1 MISSF
6 DPATLELYRHAL
18 APALAKG
25 KVFEFD
31 FSPLDHLG
39 IPLWTIAVI
48 GEDGALSDGFG
59 YGPNLEYAQTSG
71 YGEALEWFWTREAL
85 KICPR
90 RYGTWAQI
98 SQEVACVHP
107 IACNLQAGDGFSE
120 VDTVLEWVEV
130 ARHPDGEKFWMPIEF
145 VAPRRA
151 DILSK
156 AEGRN
161 RNAERGDLE
170 VGSVAVPITNGSAAG
185 PTLEHALA
193 HGILELL
200 QRDGNSVNYRALDRG
215 IRVELDEV
223 RDPQTRELL
232 ALLEEQ
238 NIEVIVKL
246 AARAFGMA
254 NVYVVGYDRNVEDA
268 LSPISLSACGE
279 AVHPDREFALAKALR
294 EFVMARSRKAFNHGP
309 LTRIRRLA
317 PEGYLEAFRPS
328 SMRSEDERALR
339 EMRGWM
345 RLSHREFFEMLRDP
359 IFQVRDTVRFSDLP
373 HTPVVDASERLRV
386 LTERL
391 NPQNLEVFYFDA
403 SPPDQLVR
411 VVKVVVPGLEV
422 ETMTYERIGR
432 RNLHKLLERG
442 SNLVG
447 EGVAPEGAR
456 PIRLQGE
463 DDHRFWFDSRA
474 KERIIGAL
482 YPLYREPGR
491 HVIGFLDELAHR

>member
-6 DPATLELYRHAL
+6 DPATLALYRHAL

-90 RYGTWAQI
+90 RQGTWAQM
-98 SQEVACVHP
+98 SQEAACVHP
-107 IACNLQAGDGFSE
+107 VACNLQTGDEFSE
-120 VDTVLEWVEV
+120 TNTILEWVEV

-145 VAPRRA
+145 VAPRKA
-151 DILSK
+151 DILGK
-156 AEGRN
+156 AE
-161 RNAERGDLE
+161 
-170 VGSVAVPITNGSAAG
+170 SVAVPITNGSGAG
-185 PTLEHALA
+185 PTLEHAIA
-193 HGILELL
+193 HGVLELL
-200 QRDGNSVNYRALDRG
+200 QRDGNSVNYRAMDRG
-215 IRVELDEV
+215 IRVELDDV

-232 ALLEEQ
+232 AWLEEQ

-246 AARAFGMA
+246 ASLDFGMA
-254 NVYVVGYDRNVEDA
+254 NLYVVGYDRNVEDA

-294 EFVMARSRKAFNHGP
+294 EFVMARARKAFNHGP
-309 LTRIRRLA
+309 LAPIRRLA

-359 IFQVRDTVRFSDLP
+359 IFQTRDTVRFSDLP
-373 HTPVVDASERLRV
+373 DTPVADASERLRL

-391 NPQNLEVFYFDA
+391 NTQNLDIFYFDA
-403 SPPDQLVR
+403 SPPDQSVR
-411 VVKVVVPGLEV
+411 VVKVIVPGLEV

-432 RNLHKLLERG
+432 RNLARLLERG
-442 SNLVG
+442 SNLAG
-447 EGVAPEGAR
+447 QGTAPEGAL
-456 PIRLQGE
+456 PIRALGE
-463 DDHRFWFDSRA
+463 DDRRFWFDSRA
-474 KERIIGAL
+474 KERAIGPL

-491 HVIGFLDELAHR
+491 HVLGFEEESFNRR

>member
-1 MISSF
+1 MTSSF
-6 DPATLELYRHAL
+6 DSATLALYRHAL

-90 RYGTWAQI
+90 RYGTWAQM

-107 IACNLQAGDGFSE
+107 ISCNLQAGDEFSE
-120 VDTVLEWVEV
+120 ADTRLEWVEA
-130 ARHPDGEKFWMPIEF
+130 ARHPDGGHFWMPIEF

-151 DILSK
+151 DVLCR
-156 AEGRN
+156 AGREN
-161 RNAERGDLE
+161 YPVE
-170 VGSVAVPITNGSAAG
+170 SVAVPITNGSGAG
-185 PTLEHALA
+185 PTLEHAIA
-193 HGILELL
+193 HGVLELL

-215 IRVELDEV
+215 IRIELDDV

-232 ALLEEQ
+232 ALLEER

-246 AARAFGMA
+246 ASLDFGMA
-254 NVYVVGYDRNVEDA
+254 NIYVVGYDRNVEDA

-294 EFVMARSRKAFNHGP
+294 EFVMARARKAFNHGP
-309 LTRIRRLA
+309 LAPIREIA
-317 PEGYLEAFRPS
+317 PDGYLEAFRPS

-345 RLSHREFFEMLRDP
+345 QLSHREFFEMLRDP
-359 IFQVRDTVRFSDLP
+359 VFQKRDTIRFSDLP
-373 HTPVVDASERLRV
+373 NTSIADASERLRV

-391 NPQNLEVFYFDA
+391 NAGNLEIFYLDA
-403 SPPDQLVR
+403 SPPDQSVR
-411 VVKVVVPGLEV
+411 VVKVIVPGLEV

-432 RNLHKLLERG
+432 RNLAQLLERG
-442 SNLVG
+442 SDLVG
-447 EGVAPEGAR
+447 QATAPEGAH
-456 PIRLQGE
+456 PIRALGE
-463 DDHRFWFDSRA
+463 DDRRFWFDSRA
-474 KERIIGAL
+474 KERAIGAL

-491 HVIGFLDELAHR
+491 HVLGFEEESAHR

>member
-6 DPATLELYRHAL
+6 DPATRALYRRAL
-18 APALAKG
+18 APALSKG

-59 YGPNLEYAQTSG
+59 YGPSLEYAQTSG

-98 SQEVACVHP
+98 SQDAACVHP
-107 IACNLQAGDGFSE
+107 ISCNLQAGDEFSE
-120 VDTVLEWVEV
+120 ADTRLEWVEV

-151 DILSK
+151 DILC
-156 AEGRN
+156 
-161 RNAERGDLE
+161 NAERGNLE
-170 VGSVAVPITNGSAAG
+170 VRSVAVPITNGSGAG
-185 PTLEHALA
+185 PDLEHAFA
-193 HGILELL
+193 HGVLELL

-215 IRVELDEV
+215 IRVELDDV

-232 ALLEEQ
+232 ASLERRD
-238 NIEVIVKL
+238 IEVIVKL
-246 AARAFGMA
+246 AALDFGMA

-309 LTRIRRLA
+309 LAPIRRIA

-345 RLSHREFFEMLRDP
+345 KMSHAEIFEMLRDP
-359 IFQVRDTVRFSDLP
+359 IFQTRERVRFSDLP
-373 HTPVVDASERLRV
+373 HTSVEGASERLRL

-391 NPQNLEVFYFDA
+391 NAENLEIFTFDA
-403 SPPDQLVR
+403 SPLDQSVR
-411 VVKVVVPGLEV
+411 VVKVIVPGLEV

-432 RNLHKLLERG
+432 RNLHRLLERG

-447 EGVAPEGAR
+447 EGTAPEGAH
-456 PIRLQGE
+456 PIRLMGE
-463 DDHRFWFDSRA
+463 DDRRFWFNSRE
-474 KERIIGAL
+474 KERIIGPL

-491 HVIGFLDELAHR
+491 HVLGFEEELAHR

>member
-6 DPATLELYRHAL
+6 DPATRALYRHAL

-31 FSPLDHLG
+31 FSALDHLG

-85 KICPR
+85 KTCPR
-90 RYGTWAQI
+90 RQGTWAQLN
-98 SQEVACVHP
+98 QEVACVHP
-107 IACNLQAGDGFSE
+107 ISCNLQAGDGFSE
-120 VDTVLEWVEV
+120 TDTVLEWVEV
-130 ARHPDGEKFWMPIEF
+130 SRYRDGEKFWMPIEF
-145 VAPRRA
+145 IAPRRA
-151 DILSK
+151 DILC
-156 AEGRN
+156 
-161 RNAERGDLE
+161 NAERGNRHT
-170 VGSVAVPITNGSAAG
+170 GSVAVPITNGSGAG
-185 PTLEHALA
+185 PNLEHALA
-193 HGILELL
+193 HGVLELL
-200 QRDGNSVNYRALDRG
+200 QRDGNSVNYRAMDRG
-215 IRVELDEV
+215 VRVELDDV
-223 RDPQTRELL
+223 RDSQTRELL
-232 ALLEEQ
+232 AYLEAQ

-246 AARAFGMA
+246 AATDFGMA
-254 NVYVVGYDRNVEDA
+254 NIYVVGYDRNLEDA

-294 EFVMARSRKAFNHGP
+294 EFVMARARAFNHGP
-309 LTRIRRLA
+309 LAPIRRIA
-317 PEGYLEAFRPS
+317 PQGYLEAFRPS

-345 RLSHREFFEMLRDP
+345 QLSHAGFFEMLRDP
-359 IFQVRDTVRFSDLP
+359 VFQVRETVRFSDLP
-373 HTPVVDASERLRV
+373 HTPVADASERLRV

-391 NPQNLEVFYFDA
+391 NAGDLEIFYFDA
-403 SPPDQLVR
+403 SPPDQEVR
-411 VVKVVVPGLEV
+411 VVKVIVPGLEV

-432 RNLHKLLERG
+432 RNLARLLERG

-447 EGVAPEGAR
+447 QGTAPEGAR
-456 PIRLQGE
+456 PIRLRGE
-463 DDHRFWFDSRA
+463 EDRRFWFDSRA
-474 KERIIGAL
+474 KERTIGPL

-491 HVIGFLDELAHR
+491 HVLGFEEELAHR

>member
-6 DPATLELYRHAL
+6 DPATRALYRHAL
-18 APALAKG
+18 APASATG

-31 FSPLDHLG
+31 FSSLDHLG
-39 IPLWTIAVI
+39 IPLWTIAI
-48 GEDGALSDGFG
+48 LGEDGALSDGFG

-90 RYGTWAQI
+90 RYGTWAQMG
-98 SQEVACVHP
+98 QEVACVHP
-107 IACNLQAGDGFSE
+107 TSCNLQAGDGFSE
-120 VDTVLEWVEV
+120 ADTRLEWVEV

-151 DILSK
+151 DIQLK
-156 AEGRN
+156 AEGGN
-161 RNAERGDLE
+161 WNAER
-170 VGSVAVPITNGSAAG
+170 VAVPITNGNGAG
-185 PTLEHALA
+185 PTLEHAIA
-193 HGILELL
+193 HGVLELL
-200 QRDGNSVNYRALDRG
+200 QRDGNSANYRALDRG
-215 IRVELDEV
+215 VRVELDDV
-223 RDPQTRELL
+223 RDPQTRALL
-232 ALLEEQ
+232 AYLEERD
-238 NIEVIVKL
+238 IKVMVKL
-246 AARAFGMA
+246 AALDFGMA

-268 LSPISLSACGE
+268 LSPIALSACGE

-294 EFVMARSRKAFNHGP
+294 EFVMARARKAFNHGP
-309 LTRIRRLA
+309 LAPIRKIA

-328 SMRSEDERALR
+328 SMRSEDGRALR

-345 RLSHREFFEMLRDP
+345 QLSHREFFEMLRDP
-359 IFQVRDTVRFSDLP
+359 MFQVRETVRFSDLP
-373 HTPVVDASERLRV
+373 NTPVADASERLRV

-391 NPQNLEVFYFDA
+391 NAENLEIFYFDA
-403 SPPDQLVR
+403 SPPDQSVR
-411 VVKVVVPGLEV
+411 VVKVIVPGLEV

-432 RNLHKLLERG
+432 RNLARLLERG

-447 EGVAPEGAR
+447 EGTAPEGAR

-463 DDHRFWFDSRA
+463 EDRRFWFDSRA
-474 KERIIGAL
+474 KERAIGAL

-491 HVIGFLDELAHR
+491 HVLGFEEELAHR